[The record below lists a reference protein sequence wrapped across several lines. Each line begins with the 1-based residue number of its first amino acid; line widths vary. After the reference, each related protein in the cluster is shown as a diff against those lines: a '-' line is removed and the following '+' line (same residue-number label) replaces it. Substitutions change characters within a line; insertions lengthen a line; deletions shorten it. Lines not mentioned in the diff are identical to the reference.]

1 MNGSGHEATSMPPRR
16 SHWRWLRRLLTLAF
30 FVLVPV
36 LLFLLVKNLDWQEVR
51 HALGEYRP
59 ATLFLGLL
67 LAAAGYTVFSSFD
80 LLSRYYIGH
89 SLPKRRVFTVAFVC
103 NAFNLNLSSWVGA
116 VALRYRLYSR
126 LGLDIAP
133 ALAAAG
139 LQADQLNDNRQ
150 RLPGEAHERL
160 LGYFC
165 EHSGDPLFGL
175 HSARFVQPGSWS
187 VLGYIAMNCATLG
200 EAMSRI
206 TPYEKLVGDMGTSRI
221 EAAGGQVRLIWNCR
235 HQTPLVRRHMVEHV
249 LASWVLYARWI
260 ADLEGSPDEVWL
272 EHDLPDGTRVEDY
285 ETFFGCPVRFA
296 QPCSALLVPLDYLA
310 LPLRQA
316 DATLLR
322 TLEEHALALMAELD
336 DDEPLPLRVK
346 NALRQLLKDGLPR
359 KERVAEKFGMTVR
372 TLQRHL
378 QQAGSSYQQT
388 LDELRR
394 ELAEHYLLHSE
405 LPIQDIAQY
414 LGFTESRS
422 FHRSFKGWTGQTPGE
437 YRQRR
442 KEPAA
447 Q

>member
-1 MNGSGHEATSMPPRR
+1 MQTLGSTSVPA
-16 SHWRWLRRLLTLAF
+16 LLKYL
-30 FVLVPV
+30 
-36 LLFLLVKNLDWQEVR
+36 R
-51 HALGEYRP
+51 HAE
-59 ATLFLGLL
+59 
-67 LAAAGYTVFSSFD
+67 
-80 LLSRYYIGH
+80 
-89 SLPKRRVFTVAFVC
+89 
-103 NAFNLNLSSWVGA
+103 
-116 VALRYRLYSR
+116 R

-336 DDEPLPLRVK
+336 DDEPLPLR
-346 NALRQLLKDGLPR
+346 
-359 KERVAEKFGMTVR
+359 
-372 TLQRHL
+372 
-378 QQAGSSYQQT
+378 
-388 LDELRR
+388 
-394 ELAEHYLLHSE
+394 
-405 LPIQDIAQY
+405 
-414 LGFTESRS
+414 
-422 FHRSFKGWTGQTPGE
+422 
-437 YRQRR
+437 
-442 KEPAA
+442 
-447 Q
+447 